1 VSATRVAV
9 VASIP
14 FFVNSVAIAFGN
26 SLALSSL
33 EFIRQ
38 DQREVGWF
46 SAASN
51 LASLATLLHPLV
63 AWVVMPM
70 LSRAKARSDAE
81 MTSILRRALEGLVI
95 VVAPGTLF
103 MSAGSDVLIGLAFGS
118 EFAPAALGFSI
129 QSLVFLMM
137 YTNVMLATAL
147 ILRDRGWTVTLISIG
162 SVCLLATLMLIT
174 VPLGRQYFGV
184 GGECAGGAIAV
195 VASEAC
201 VVVAM
206 LTRFDDSP
214 FDARLV
220 SVLLKISVIAA
231 LTLTLNHYLM
241 SLGAVRLVIVMGS
254 YVALALAT
262 GVIRPKDVRA
272 VVQAVKSER
281 KG

>member
-1 VSATRVAV
+1 
-9 VASIP
+9 
-14 FFVNSVAIAFGN
+14 VAIAFGN

-195 VASEAC
+195 YGHEA
-201 VVVAM
+201 
-206 LTRFDDSP
+206 RFDDSP

-254 YVALALAT
+254 YVALAFAT